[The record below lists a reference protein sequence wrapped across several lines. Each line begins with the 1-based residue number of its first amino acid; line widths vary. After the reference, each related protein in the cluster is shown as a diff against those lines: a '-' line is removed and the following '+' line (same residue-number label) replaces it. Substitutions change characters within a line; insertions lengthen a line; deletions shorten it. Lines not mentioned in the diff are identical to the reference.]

1 MELREVQS
9 GRLLCEALQPVKKLH
24 ENPWFSVQERGGYF
38 TIKYRC
44 NEVMVLPVVEGRSI
58 VMVRV
63 KRPVI
68 DDAPLELPAGGVSD
82 NEDPREAARRELAEE
97 TGITVGDAA
106 RFEALPP
113 LAYAPNRCPV
123 LPWIYRVDLLRSEYD
138 DREPHD
144 NEVTEVVN
152 LAFDDVKERMAV
164 GGIYVALP
172 MAVLARFFFKSEPQR
187 EYT

>member
-1 MELREVQS
+1 MELREVPS

-68 DDAPLELPAGGVSD
+68 DDAPLELPAGGVSAG
-82 NEDPREAARRELAEE
+82 EDPREAACRELAEE
-97 TGITVGDAA
+97 TGITVAA
-106 RFEALPP
+106 SSRFDDLPA

-123 LPWIYRVDLLRSEYD
+123 LPWLYRINLSQAEYD
-138 DREPHD
+138 NRGAHD
-144 NEVTEVVN
+144 DEVTEVVN
-152 LAFDDVKERMAV
+152 LPFADVRERLAT
-164 GGIYVALP
+164 GRIYVALP
-172 MAVLARFFFKSEPQR
+172 MAVLARFFFQHTSMEIK
-187 EYT
+187 